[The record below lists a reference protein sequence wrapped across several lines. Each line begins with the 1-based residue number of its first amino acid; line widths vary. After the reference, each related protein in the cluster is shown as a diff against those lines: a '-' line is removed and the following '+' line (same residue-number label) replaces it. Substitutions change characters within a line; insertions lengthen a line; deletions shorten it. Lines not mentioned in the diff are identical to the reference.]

1 MYIYTHCTSVPVNLH
16 LQQATLILAFQ
27 PQTMSLVT
35 LAHIA
40 HCTLHTLHIAQEHI
54 AHCTLHKNILHK
66 NIFMLWQQPPLFIL
80 WKWKWYCCYVFA
92 KKCCW
97 ASLVLCD
104 GESSELTVKVLW
116 GVMKVLWSV
125 ALMIGTSIQRC
136 MSVALMRCMSVVL
149 MRCMSVLMHSR
160 KLKRGKYR
168 CLHLSCR

>member
-40 HCTLHTLHIAQEHI
+40 QEHI
-54 AHCTLHKNILHK
+54 HALATATSFHFANFEVAQ
-66 NIFMLWQQPPLFIL
+66 NP
-80 WKWKWYCCYVFA
+80 KWKWYCCYVFA

-104 GESSELTVKVLW
+104 GESSELTVKVLHLW
-116 GVMKVLWSV
+116 GVMKVSWSV
-125 ALMIGTSIQRC
+125 ALMIETSIQRY
-136 MSVALMRCMSVVL
+136 MSVAL

-160 KLKRGKYR
+160 KLKRGRYR